1 MAEFSNQIALTFVTD
16 SDLSSSAYRC
26 VAMDA
31 GGLVGITTS
40 TTVPPIGILTDNVA
54 DGSSENAAVSVA
66 ISGVAKVE
74 AGAVIASGVAVM
86 PATGGK
92 VITATS
98 GNIAIGIATVASL
111 ADGNIITVII
121 DRYEFT

>member
-1 MAEFSNQIALTFVTD
+1 MAEFSKQTALTFVTD
-16 SDLSSSAYRC
+16 SDLSASAYRC
-26 VAMDA
+26 VAMDG

-54 DGSSENAAVSVA
+54 DGSGEPAAVSVA

-74 AGAVIASGVAVM
+74 AGAAIASGVGVM

>member
-1 MAEFSNQIALTFVTD
+1 MAEFSNQTALTFVTD
-16 SDLSSSAYRC
+16 EDLSSSAYRC
-26 VAMDA
+26 VAMGTDA
-31 GGLVGITTS
+31 LVGITTS
-40 TTVPPIGILTDNVA
+40 TTVPPLGILTDNVA
-54 DGSSENAAVSVA
+54 DGSSSNAAVSVA
-66 ISGVAKVE
+66 VSGVAKVE

>member
-1 MAEFSNQIALTFVTD
+1 MAEFSKQIALTFLTD
-16 SDLSSSAYRC
+16 EDLSSSAYRC
-26 VAMDA
+26 VAMGTDA
-31 GGLVGITTS
+31 LVGITTS
-40 TTVPPIGILTDNVA
+40 TTVPPMGILTDNVA
-54 DGSSENAAVSVA
+54 DGSSSNAAVSVA

-74 AGAVIASGVAVM
+74 AGAVIASGVGVM
-86 PATGGK
+86 PGTGGK

>member
-1 MAEFSNQIALTFVTD
+1 MAEFSKQIALTFLTD
-16 SDLSSSAYRC
+16 EDLSSSAYRC
-26 VAMDA
+26 VAMGTDA
-31 GGLVGITTS
+31 LVGITTS
-40 TTVPPIGILTDNVA
+40 TTVPPMGILTDNVA
-54 DGSSENAAVSVA
+54 DGSSSNAAVSVA

-121 DRYEFT
+121 DRYEV